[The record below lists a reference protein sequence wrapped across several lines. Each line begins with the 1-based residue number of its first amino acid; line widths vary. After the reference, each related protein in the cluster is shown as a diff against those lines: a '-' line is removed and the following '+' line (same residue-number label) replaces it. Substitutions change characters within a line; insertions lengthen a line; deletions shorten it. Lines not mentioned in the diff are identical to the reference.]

1 MSHHFSLVPQQSHA
15 IPSHLIPQ
23 PSPHPHPHPQHHPH
37 SHPHLQ
43 SYPYHHPQPHP
54 QPHPQQPIH
63 THPNSPPLVASVSH
77 LSSAT
82 SLYASLLLP
91 LSIQLIHTNHHTQP
105 TNSSFGLVHCY
116 PPQQILNLTQA
127 PQYFPIQ
134 LTHIFLPAPNPQAL
148 RDFWGQCELLIPGTV
163 GHIEKIES
171 GERCCLRDYDGN
183 LIEVHWSMQPIEGIT
198 VPAIMNMDTTIPYHS
213 SRDRELKYYPPRQRD
228 STRHR
233 ERARGDRD
241 RLERDRVER
250 DRKERDRCEREKG
263 GRESNDRNRGDRDRR
278 DRERDSRNRDRG
290 RQQTFPLGSSSFPS
304 AMPPDKDTR
313 RVLQWQKDVARS
325 ISLPDE
331 DYSSDDSDEHVDRKE
346 LPPICAAG
354 HPYSDTPCRE
364 RRGRDKPSAPDSRIP
379 QRAGSYPKDFDRE
392 RESRRLQDRP
402 KVGRRET
409 VADME
414 RSREYTNGDSRSKP
428 SSRIQGKQVLGSLIG
443 GAATAAVV
451 YGMINSRP
459 ESPPPVS
466 KPRYRHSYAHN
477 SQSDPFAY
485 RSSNRRRNHSVGN
498 NYTIADHKGIQ
509 MIDREVWAAR
519 RDSGIGGM
527 SGVSS
532 GGDRVD
538 EQSSSS
544 GTRQDSY
551 KTGPKGSRLSEELRY
566 HYRDSSNRRERG
578 RDGEFR
584 NRYSR
589 PLTILPA
596 APEPGS
602 ESSESSESDSTNE
615 SESACESESER
626 EIERERVRN
635 RQKRRARIEKELQS
649 EKKPESDVEDRERPL
664 HDRPTAQAEDQGFKQ
679 DSSYASAKPYHSP
692 TLSVISQSLSSTSGS
707 TLKAEREIISKV
719 PTPPSA
725 MSPRIR
731 SSSHPQR
738 ERDWIR
744 YPENETTEYYTDR
757 HRGYEPAYEY
767 SAAPPV
773 TGPSYSSHHHSY
785 RRSTRATR
793 EVPPSPSGTGYEYPE
808 SVSPGDSVS
817 SADSNKYRRRRTQ
830 KHRR

>member
-15 IPSHLIPQ
+15 IPPHLIQQ
-23 PSPHPHPHPQHHPH
+23 PSPHPHHHPH

-43 SYPYHHPQPHP
+43 SHPYQHP
-54 QPHPQQPIH
+54 QPHPQQPIR

-91 LSIQLIHTNHHTQP
+91 LSIQLLHTNHHTQP

-148 RDFWGQCELLIPGTV
+148 RDFWGQCELIIPGTV

-183 LIEVHWSMQPIEGIT
+183 FIEVHWSMQPMEGVS
-198 VPAIMNMDTTIPYHS
+198 VPAIMNVETTIPYHG
-213 SRDRELKYYPPRQRD
+213 SRERELKYHPPRQRD
-228 STRHR
+228 NTRHR
-233 ERARGDRD
+233 ERVRGDRD

-263 GRESNDRNRGDRDRR
+263 GRESNDRNRSDWDRR

-325 ISLPDE
+325 ISLPEE
-331 DYSSDDSDEHVDRKE
+331 DTSSDDSDEYVDRKE
-346 LPPICAAG
+346 LPPICVTG
-354 HPYSDTPCRE
+354 HPDSDTPCRE
-364 RRGRDKPSAPDSRIP
+364 RRGRDKPSAPNPRLP
-379 QRAGSYPKDFDRE
+379 RRAGSYPKDFDRE
-392 RESRRLQDRP
+392 RESRRVHDRP

-414 RSREYTNGDSRSKP
+414 RSREYTNRDSRSKP

-451 YGMINSRP
+451 YRMVNSRP

-466 KPRYRHSYAHN
+466 TPRFRHSYAHK
-477 SQSDPFAY
+477 STSDPFTY
-485 RSSNRRRNHSVGN
+485 RSSNRRRNQSVGN
-498 NYTIADHKGIQ
+498 NYTMEDRKGIQ

-544 GTRQDSY
+544 GTRQDPY
-551 KTGPKGSRLSEELRY
+551 KKGPKGSRLSEERRY
-566 HYRDSSNRRERG
+566 HHRESSSRRERG
-578 RDGEFR
+578 RDREIR

-602 ESSESSESDSTNE
+602 ESSESSEPDSTDE

-635 RQKRRARIEKELQS
+635 RQRRRARIEKEHQR
-649 EKKPESDVEDRERPL
+649 EKKQESDVEDRESPVQ
-664 HDRPTAQAEDQGFKQ
+664 DRPEAHAEGQASKQ
-679 DSSYASAKPYHSP
+679 DSNYASAKPYHSP
-692 TLSVISQSLSSTSGS
+692 ALSVISQSLSSTSGS
-707 TLKAEREIISKV
+707 TLKAERELISKV

-725 MSPRIR
+725 MSPRIHG
-731 SSSHPQR
+731 SSHPQR
-738 ERDWIR
+738 QRDWIR
-744 YPENETTEYYTDR
+744 YSENETTDYHPDR
-757 HRGYEPAYEY
+757 HRGYEPAYNEH
-767 SAAPPV
+767 SAAPAV
-773 TGPSYSSHHHSY
+773 TGASYSSHHYSN
-785 RRSTRATR
+785 RRSTRAAR
-793 EVPPSPSGTGYEYPE
+793 EVPPSPSKTNYEYPE

-830 KHRR
+830 KHRRQK